1 MLERTFFAIAVIVLV
16 ARCVGLVF
24 RRFHQPQVI
33 GEIVGGNILG
43 PTVAG
48 ISLGHTLFPTDIR
61 PSLSAIGQ
69 FGLVL
74 YMFMVGLRLNVR
86 TARANSRMVS
96 LISLASIAVPFAL
109 AMPLAA
115 FLLTHHRTVGGHPVD
130 TTAFVLFVGTS
141 LSITA
146 FPVLARI
153 LEERR
158 MQDTELGTIATA
170 CAAVQDVA
178 GWCMLAVILIIASA
192 HGSVGDVAQIA
203 LESLG
208 FVAGAFALAR
218 LIGVVERRVSANRP
232 EGGSDSF
239 LLPAA
244 VICLLACAGA
254 TEAIGLH
261 AVFGA
266 FVFGGLMRRHLP
278 AAPRERMVARITP
291 ITTSTLLPIYF
302 IIPGLSVN
310 LRTLDSHNVIEIVLI
325 LFVACLGKIGGAF
338 VSGRLSGLSPRQ
350 ASTMGVLMNTR
361 GLVELVVLQ
370 VGLSAGIIDPRLFSE
385 LVLMAVVTTLMT
397 QPLLSRVLYA
407 GAGARSEAEVG
418 RLLALNSH

>member
-1 MLERTFFAIAVIVLV
+1 
-16 ARCVGLVF
+16 
-24 RRFHQPQVI
+24 
-33 GEIVGGNILG
+33 
-43 PTVAG
+43 
-48 ISLGHTLFPTDIR
+48 
-61 PSLSAIGQ
+61 
-69 FGLVL
+69 
-74 YMFMVGLRLNVR
+74 
-86 TARANSRMVS
+86 
-96 LISLASIAVPFAL
+96 
-109 AMPLAA
+109 
-115 FLLTHHRTVGGHPVD
+115 
-130 TTAFVLFVGTS
+130 
-141 LSITA
+141 
-146 FPVLARI
+146 
-153 LEERR
+153 
-158 MQDTELGTIATA
+158 LGTIATA

-208 FVAGAFALAR
+208 FVAGAFALAC

-361 GLVELVVLQ
+361 GLVELDVLQ

>member
-16 ARCVGLVF
+16 ARCAGLIF
-24 RRFHQPQVI
+24 ERFHQPQVI
-33 GEIVGGNILG
+33 GEIVGGIILG

-48 ISLGHTLFPTDIR
+48 TALGHTLFPADIR
-61 PSLSAIGQ
+61 PSLAVVGQ
-69 FGLVL
+69 LGLVL
-74 YMFMVGLRLNVR
+74 YMFTVGMRLNFR
-86 TARANSRMVS
+86 TARANPRMVS
-96 LISLASIAVPFAL
+96 LISLASITVPFAL

-115 FLLTHHRTVGGHPVD
+115 LLLTHHRSVGGHPVN

-158 MQDTELGTIATA
+158 MQNTELGTIATA

-178 GWCMLAVILIIASA
+178 GWCMLAVILVIASA
-192 HGSVGDVAQIA
+192 HGGVGDVARIA
-203 LESLG
+203 LEAG
-208 FVAGAFALAR
+208 GCVAGAFVLAR
-218 LIGVVERRVSANRP
+218 LVGAVDRHLSAIRP
-232 EGGSDSF
+232 DGGSDGF

-254 TEAIGLH
+254 TEAVGLH

-266 FVFGGLMRRHLP
+266 FVFGGVMRRYLP
-278 AAPRERMVARITP
+278 AAPRARLAARITP
-291 ITTSTLLPIYF
+291 ITRSTLLPIYF
-302 IIPGLSVN
+302 IIPGLSVD
-310 LRTLDSHNVIEIVLI
+310 LRTLDSRDVIEIGLI
-325 LFVACLGKIGGAF
+325 LLVACVGKIGGAF

-370 VGLSAGIIDPRLFSE
+370 VGLSAGIIDERLFSE

-397 QPLLSRVLYA
+397 QPLLTRVLRA
-407 GAGARSEAEVG
+407 GTGARGEAEVG
-418 RLLALNSH
+418 RLLALDSH

>member
-1 MLERTFFAIAVIVLV
+1 MLERTFFAIAVILLV
-16 ARCVGLVF
+16 ARCVGVIF
-24 RRFHQPQVI
+24 KRIRQPQVI
-33 GEIVGGNILG
+33 GEILGGIILG

-48 ISLGHTLFPTDIR
+48 PALGHTLFPTDIR
-61 PSLSAIGQ
+61 PSLAVVGQ
-69 FGLVL
+69 LGLVL
-74 YMFMVGLRLNVR
+74 YMFTVGMRLNFA
-86 TARANSRMVS
+86 TARTNPRMVS
-96 LISLASIAVPFAL
+96 LISLASLAAPFAL

-115 FLLTHHRTVGGHPVD
+115 FLLTHHRSVAGRQVD

-158 MQDTELGTIATA
+158 MQDTALGTIATA

-178 GWCMLAVILIIASA
+178 GWCMLAVILVIASA
-192 HGSVGDVAQIA
+192 HGGLDDVVQIA
-203 LESLG
+203 LEAVG
-208 FVAGAFALAR
+208 CVAGAFVLAR
-218 LIGVVERRVSANRP
+218 LIGMVDGHLSANRP
-232 EGGSDSF
+232 DGESDSF

-254 TEAIGLH
+254 TEAVGLH

-266 FVFGGLMRRHLP
+266 FVFGGVMRRHLP
-278 AAPRERMVARITP
+278 AAPRARLAERITP
-291 ITTSTLLPIYF
+291 ITRSTLLPIYF
-302 IIPGLSVN
+302 IIPGLSVD
-310 LRTLDSHNVIEIVLI
+310 LRTLDSRGIVEIGLI
-325 LFVACLGKIGGAF
+325 LLAACVGKIGGAF

-350 ASTMGVLMNTR
+350 ASAMGVLMNTR

-370 VGLSAGIIDPRLFSE
+370 VGLSAGIIDGRLFSE

-397 QPLLSRVLYA
+397 QPLLTLVLRARA
-407 GAGARSEAEVG
+407 GALGDAEVG
-418 RLLALNSH
+418 RLLALDSR